1 MFLHKTDKARAE
13 LRPGNRSLSQRERS
27 LLLLADGTRSLENY
41 KSVFDGEGYDL
52 ALKLIREG
60 YLERRASSSS
70 SLAAGTP
77 PFRPSS
83 TLPTGFE
90 PTQPPIIEDHVADTA
105 SPRSTYPSPETT
117 QAIQAAADPFE
128 GRRSLA
134 TTRMFLFGICE
145 RMFARRDPK
154 LAEIFRE
161 ALRQAKDRESMLAA
175 SHLLINEIEKVAGHD
190 RADSISER
198 IAMLLP
204 SEQAA

>member
-27 LLLLADGTRSLENY
+27 LLLLADGTRSLENC
-41 KSVFDGEGYDL
+41 KSLFSGEGYDI

-60 YLERRASSSS
+60 YLERRVASSS
-70 SLAAGTP
+70 SLAASTP
-77 PFRPSS
+77 PFRSTNTVPS
-83 TLPTGFE
+83 GFE
-90 PTQPPIIEDHVADTA
+90 PTQPPVIEDSVPDTV

-134 TTRMFLFGICE
+134 TTRMFLFDICE

-161 ALRQAKDRESMLAA
+161 ALRQAKDRETMLLA
-175 SHLLINEIEKVAGHD
+175 SHLMIDEIEKVAGSE